1 MKVLATYFMYTK
13 SRVKICWVYVN
24 ICLFTLPLIKIM
36 NYVVVLYKQC
46 ACINYQREMIMN
58 SVCEMYRKVIFQ

>member
-13 SRVKICWVYVN
+13 SRVKICRVYVN

-36 NYVVVLYKQC
+36 NCVAVLVYKQ
-46 ACINYQREMIMN
+46 
-58 SVCEMYRKVIFQ
+58 